1 MGLSFVSVQ
10 TDVGLVVAAVTP
22 EGVVA
27 TSFEDTPEFRE
38 RVRERMR
45 PFLDDLAPDS
55 GDEALG
61 DAGGA
66 SDAHDRGE
74 SSGDR
79 LGRSEAAVRDD
90 VGSQLAAYFAG
101 ELKEFTMPIDWRLMS
116 KTQRRV
122 LGLLFESVPYG
133 QAVTYGDL
141 ANETGIPAR
150 AIGSIM
156 GSNPIPIIVPCHR
169 VVAGGGLGGFS
180 GGTGVESKRWL
191 LTMEGHLPPTLF

>member
-38 RVRERMR
+38 RVQERLR
-45 PFLDDLAPDS
+45 PFLDDPES
-55 GDEALG
+55 GDG
-61 DAGGA
+61 PGG
-66 SDAHDRGE
+66 
-74 SSGDR
+74 
-79 LGRSEAAVRDD
+79 SEAAVRDD
-90 VGSQLAAYFAG
+90 VGDQLAAYFGG
-101 ELKEFTMPIDWRLMS
+101 ELKEFTIPIDWRLMS

-133 QAVTYGDL
+133 RAVTYGDL

>member
-1 MGLSFVSVQ
+1 MGLSFVSVP

-22 EGVVA
+22 LGVVA

-38 RVRERMR
+38 RVQERMR
-45 PFLDDLAPDS
+45 PFLGDPSEA
-55 GDEALG
+55 GDEP
-61 DAGGA
+61 
-66 SDAHDRGE
+66 
-74 SSGDR
+74 
-79 LGRSEAAVRDD
+79 GRSEDDVRDD
-90 VGSQLAAYFAG
+90 VGDQLAAYFAG
-101 ELKEFTMPIDWRLMS
+101 ELKEFTVPIDWRLMS

-133 QAVTYGDL
+133 RAVTYGDL
-141 ANETGIPAR
+141 AGETGIPAR